1 MYAVIRSGNKQHRVV
16 QGERLKLEKL
26 NVEVGSDYQF
36 TDVLLVGSDDD
47 IKVGA
52 PVVDGATVSAKIV
65 QQGRHP
71 KVDVFK
77 RKRRKGFH
85 KLKGHRQPFTEVE
98 ITAINA

>member
-1 MYAVIRSGNKQHRVV
+1 MRPIGTNKATSKEANR
-16 QGERLKLEKL
+16 
-26 NVEVGSDYQF
+26 
-36 TDVLLVGSDDD
+36 TDNLFGPFLLVGNDDD
-47 IKVGA
+47 IKIGT

-65 QQGRHP
+65 EQGRHA

-98 ITAINA
+98 ITEING